1 MSDVYSL
8 DEESPILENFVNN
21 TIAQQTQ
28 TTSRSPRTE
37 LLSPVSPSA
46 RAGEIGHTRS
56 GQRGPSDGFRRQRE
70 EAYAHVS
77 HKQVLHFL
85 VNKEYEA
92 SKLRKNLNKVVDRL
106 ETEAR
111 RAADAERVAEEALTQ
126 LRRINDGKIDAER
139 LLAKV
144 SEELRLWKFQFN
156 HAQSEL
162 SRALEVVK
170 LVEFQRDDAEQA
182 ASSARST
189 ARQLHELRMVSDAME
204 EGKKLGYEAGF
215 RRAQQEFAMMHGTTT
230 GEVLR
235 DLRLDDSYPTSP
247 PENAQTIQRSQESTQ
262 SIRDLNTSPVA
273 VRSPQQFRIPQDPIP
288 GGNPPLSMPE
298 AIVMPHP
305 DTAPPRRPL
314 ETEPARQPPPSPQLS
329 VYPIEIPS
337 ASALNVQPLN
347 RRSQQSRPT
356 SQAPPPPAPTA
367 NPPSQPRLSA
377 QIAEQLQHSAEENAP
392 QPQPRPS
399 SRQRQRPPTT
409 ENEDRRPTSRTSI
422 RPGSTSMQEAVPPLR
437 ALTPEQPQYELPPDN
452 YIPSIT
458 EGGGITLPPPFQL
471 SQPLLSA
478 MSPKA
483 PPAEPHRTQSWY
495 NSREQEQPMP
505 QGQNQ
510 QGQTQSWYQPKR
522 PRSNAGST
530 TGRSA
535 AGGSVSGRSAAQAQH
550 GRQASLDSR
559 LSVTGKGQKYAGG
572 DSYSAAGLGAISEVD
587 TRSMRSGKS
596 HRSRSMLDHYGAPLE
611 SMSRESMLVADQP
624 PPLPAKDARHQNQM
638 IADELRYSD
647 PDLAESW
654 RREAARADPGPS
666 MSRPPRNVR
675 VPGHLTMPTPL
686 SPPRASVPLNS
697 NQMRARSMSGSTG
710 KSGITQPLAAAA
722 GDLGR
727 GPSLRR
733 VAPRRPP
740 SPSEV
745 GTPQF
750 GTITVQPPSQPSST
764 HTPMVDAP
772 YQPIDQYLSPNYQP
786 HPLPVPGFVPQSVTV
801 PAQITMPVNPGA
813 SPFKAKVTAGPDGSS
828 IIEFP
833 EYPGDD
839 VVLAN
844 VPKALGGRR
853 SRAGSVSSLNAGW
866 ERSPS
871 RHNRSSDAAALPVNV
886 RAVGPMLTAGPPL
899 SHKASNAS
907 LSSNGSYARFDRN
920 SYVDPAFWGTE
931 SVPVPAPMPV
941 APLAPRSR
949 KSSNNSGSALS
960 YIG

>member
-1 MSDVYSL
+1 MSEVYSL
-8 DEESPILENFVNN
+8 DEESPVLRNFVNN

-235 DLRLDDSYPTSP
+235 DLRLDDSYSTSP
-247 PENAQTIQRSQESTQ
+247 PENAQTIQRPQESTQ

-273 VRSPQQFRIPQDPIP
+273 VRSPQQFRIPHDPIP

-314 ETEPARQPPPSPQLS
+314 ETEPVRQPPPPSPQLS
-329 VYPIEIPS
+329 LFPIEIPS

-356 SQAPPPPAPTA
+356 SQAPPPSAPAV
-367 NPPSQPRLSA
+367 NPPSQGRLSA
-377 QIAEQLQHSAEENAP
+377 QIAEQLQHSAEENVP

-409 ENEDRRPTSRTSI
+409 ENEDRRPTSRASV
-422 RPGSTSMQEAVPPLR
+422 RPRSTSMQEAVPPLR

-495 NSREQEQPMP
+495 NNREQEQPMP

-535 AGGSVSGRSAAQAQH
+535 AGGSVSGRSTAQARH
-550 GRQASLDSR
+550 ARQASLDSR
-559 LSVTGKGQKYAGG
+559 LSAAGGKGQKYAGG
-572 DSYSAAGLGAISEVD
+572 DPYSAAGLGAISEVD

-596 HRSRSMLDHYGAPLE
+596 HRSRSMLNHYGAPLE
-611 SMSRESMLVADQP
+611 SMSRDSLLEADQP

-654 RREAARADPGPS
+654 RREGARADSTAAECAG
-666 MSRPPRNVR
+666 
-675 VPGHLTMPTPL
+675 
-686 SPPRASVPLNS
+686 
-697 NQMRARSMSGSTG
+697 SGA
-710 KSGITQPLAAAA
+710 P
-722 GDLGR
+722 
-727 GPSLRR
+727 
-733 VAPRRPP
+733 APRRPP

-786 HPLPVPGFVPQSVTV
+786 HPLPVPGFIPQSVTV
-801 PAQITMPVNPGA
+801 PAQITMPVNAGA
-813 SPFKAKVTAGPDGSS
+813 SPFKAKVTTGPDGSS

-853 SRAGSVSSLNAGW
+853 SRAGSVSSLNAGR

-871 RHNRSSDAAALPVNV
+871 RHYRSSDAAALPVNV
-886 RAVGPMLTAGPPL
+886 SAVGTMLTAGPPL

-920 SYVDPAFWGTE
+920 SYVDPAFWGTD
-931 SVPVPAPMPV
+931 SVPVPAPIPV